1 MNRQRLRRFLLPCAV
16 AGLLA
21 IIFLQLVMM
30 ASRNSATWDEPDHIY
45 SAYMQAKQGDFGL
58 NPEHPPL
65 IKFLGALP
73 LLNMQFK
80 MPQLQGRPYRFE
92 EAVGGREFLFGND
105 ANAILLRVRLAT
117 SSITILLAMMVFLA
131 AQEMFGTGA
140 GLIALSLIAF
150 DPTLLAH
157 SALMTTDAG
166 GACFMFASVYAF
178 YRYAGSPSRTRL
190 ILVGLAAGLALASKH
205 SSVLLFPMLLLL
217 SLAEV
222 VWQRKR
228 ALQFA
233 VALGAIA
240 LLSVGVLWASYGF
253 RYAARVD
260 GLQLNPTVGAQ
271 FARVP
276 SHAAGVVLAAVAKLH
291 LLPESYLY
299 GFAHV
304 LVQSKAF
311 TSFLLGTIYPH
322 PVWFYF
328 PVAMVIKSTLTFL
341 ILFAITVWAIAT
353 GRLRARREILYMALP
368 AAIYMA
374 FAMAGG
380 MNIGVRHVLPI
391 YVFLSVL
398 IGGAA
403 WKLVQRDRRWLYAV
417 VALLVF
423 QAVSVMHAFPA
434 YISYANEAA
443 GGPSAVHNLLS
454 DSSSDWGQ
462 QLKAVKRYTDE
473 HGIRNCWFAYF
484 GQGVVDFSYYGIPC
498 KPLITAD
505 SLYFDGPRDVPPSID
520 GPVFMSAGVL
530 AGFEF
535 GPGALN
541 AYEQFKR
548 LKPAAV
554 IDYGVF
560 VYQGHFEIPLAAALS
575 HGQKAGLLLAQEMLP
590 EALAE
595 AQQAE
600 ALAPDSATVNA
611 ILGRALDASGRP
623 REALP
628 FYQKA
633 LMLARTVE
641 PRFRQPLI
649 KALEQRVAAGVAS
662 SSFSRRNR
670 IDVSGIV
677 FHEVVR
683 LAAAGPP
690 EAEPLVQPD
699 GCGVCDAHGESR
711 GFAGAVG
718 RRHLLRE
725 QGRAGSLPAALRTDH
740 QVDPA
745 DFIRQFGEREP
756 AAGQSVQQHDP
767 VLGARVARADAA
779 AAGGILDFEQLGAQW
794 LGPRRRT
801 ALFRAG
807 VQD

>member
-1 MNRQRLRRFLLPCAV
+1 MNRQRLRRFLLPCGV
-16 AGLLA
+16 ASLLA
-21 IIFLQLVMM
+21 IIFLQLALM
-30 ASRNSATWDEPDHIY
+30 ASRNSATWDEPDHVY
-45 SAYMQAKQGDFGL
+45 CAYMQAKHGDFGL

-80 MPQLQGRPYRFE
+80 MPPLQGRPYRVE
-92 EAVGGREFLFGND
+92 EAVGGRDFLFGND
-105 ANAILLRVRLAT
+105 ANAILFRVRLAT
-117 SSITILLAMMVFLA
+117 SVITILLAMLVFLA

-140 GLIALSLIAF
+140 GLIALGLIAF

-166 GACFMFASVYAF
+166 GACFLFASIYAF
-178 YRYAGSPSRTRL
+178 YRYAGSPSKTRL
-190 ILVGLAAGLALASKH
+190 ALVGLVAGLALASKH

-217 SLAEV
+217 SLVEV
-222 VWQRKR
+222 VWSHAPRRKR

-233 VALGAIA
+233 VALVAIA

-276 SHAAGVVLAAVAKLH
+276 NHAAGVVLATVAKLH

-311 TSFLLGTIYPH
+311 ASFLLGTIYPH

-328 PVAMVIKSTLTFL
+328 PIAMVIKSTLTFL
-341 ILFAITVWAIAT
+341 ILFAITAWAIAT

-398 IGGAA
+398 IAGAA
-403 WKLVQRDRRWLYAV
+403 WRLVQRDRRCLYAV
-417 VALLVF
+417 VVLLVF
-423 QAVSVMHAFPA
+423 QAISVVHAFPA

-484 GQGVVDFSYYGIPC
+484 GQGVVDYSYYGIPC

-505 SLYFDGPRDVPPSID
+505 SLHFDGARDVPPSID

-541 AYEQFKR
+541 AYEQFR
-548 LKPAAV
+548 PLKPAAV

-560 VYQGHFEIPLAAALS
+560 VYQGHFDIPLAAALS
-575 HGQKAGLLLAQEMLP
+575 HGQKAGLLLARKMLP

-600 ALAPDSATVNA
+600 ALAPDSARVNA
-611 ILGRALDASGRP
+611 ILGAALEASSRP

-633 LMLARTVE
+633 LMLAQTVE
-641 PRFRQPLI
+641 PRFQQALI
-649 KALEQRVAAGVAS
+649 RAMEQRVAAAS
-662 SSFSRRNR
+662 GKS
-670 IDVSGIV
+670 
-677 FHEVVR
+677 
-683 LAAAGPP
+683 
-690 EAEPLVQPD
+690 
-699 GCGVCDAHGESR
+699 
-711 GFAGAVG
+711 
-718 RRHLLRE
+718 
-725 QGRAGSLPAALRTDH
+725 
-740 QVDPA
+740 VD
-745 DFIRQFGEREP
+745 
-756 AAGQSVQQHDP
+756 
-767 VLGARVARADAA
+767 
-779 AAGGILDFEQLGAQW
+779 
-794 LGPRRRT
+794 
-801 ALFRAG
+801 
-807 VQD
+807 